1 MILLNEQVQTL
12 VGELEQE
19 PSNLFAFEQSLI
31 DTVAEFSDFILK
43 HRPSAE
49 IVALAFWC
57 RRSNIKN
64 LAIHYGEQL
73 RLRQNRVFHIT
84 PANVDTVFLYTV
96 LLSFLVGNIN
106 IVRLSSRRGA
116 ISDELV
122 GLIQCFVSTDKGALL
137 GSRCLF
143 IAYPASQ
150 FQVTATLSKWCDKRV
165 IWGGDDAI
173 LQINQVAPVA
183 NEIAFPDRF
192 SISVLRLSS
201 EQDAKLAAKQF
212 FTDYQSFNQ
221 QACSSPKAI
230 YWLCT
235 KPAIQDC
242 FWDALAKCAGDHP
255 QFELNHQLN
264 RHINTQMLLMADL
277 SLKPIR
283 SISHPS
289 YLMLEFERLNSLS
302 ILDAHEGNGLILS
315 ANIDSLAQLP
325 EHEKLQTVGYF
336 GISKD
341 MVEDI
346 HALRKTPLGS
356 ALQFNHIWDGV
367 DLVKHLN

>member
-1 MILLNEQVQTL
+1 M
-12 VGELEQE
+12 
-19 PSNLFAFEQSLI
+19 
-31 DTVAEFSDFILK
+31 
-43 HRPSAE
+43 
-49 IVALAFWC
+49 AFWC

-73 RLRQNRVFHIT
+73 RLRQNKVFHIT

-96 LLSFLVGNIN
+96 LLSFLVGNTN

-122 GLIQCFVSTDKGALL
+122 GLIQRFVDTDKGALL

-150 FQVTATLSKWCDKRV
+150 SQVTATLSKWCDKRV
-165 IWGGDDAI
+165 VWGGDDAI

-183 NEIAFPDRF
+183 NELAFPDRF

-235 KPAIQDC
+235 KPVFKDC
-242 FWDALAKCAGDHP
+242 FWEALAELSVDNT

-264 RHINTQMLLMADL
+264 RYINIQMLLMADL
-277 SLKPIR
+277 SLKATR

-289 YLMLEFERLNSLS
+289 YLMLEFEQLNSLAT
-302 ILDAHEGNGLILS
+302 LDVHEGNGLILS
-315 ANIDSLAQLP
+315 TNIESLAQLP

-336 GISKD
+336 GISQG

-346 HALRKTPLGS
+346 HALRKIPLGS

-367 DLVKHLN
+367 DLVKRLN